1 MPVCCTLLVCI
12 FEKIDAF
19 SFLTVHNVYLPFLY
33 RSNVITNYF
42 KSKQSLSGNTSDVS
56 SNITLVFFV
65 EVGLVWCT
73 EMELL

>member
-1 MPVCCTLLVCI
+1 
-12 FEKIDAF
+12 
-19 SFLTVHNVYLPFLY
+19 LTVHNVYLPFLY